1 MSGAKAPPLI
11 PTNCFVL
18 RTPTLLSNIL
28 LSRNFH
34 PRSIP
39 IPCTKKAATH
49 ATKHCQSTTAMAHFP
64 PSSLRT
70 EAMAATQGVYSRLNT
85 SNVAAANGVST
96 VAMLS
101 PNNTSRVATTLSFAM
116 NPLIREV
123 QIRQSPNPSGRN
135 TGTNRPDSI
144 ASILLA
150 EFSTRFSFR
159 SKLCKNHTTIVAM
172 KITVNAFCKKSFAF
186 SHNNCPTFL
195 APGRR

>member
-18 RTPTLLSNIL
+18 RTPTLLSNIR
-28 LSRNFH
+28 LSRNLH

-85 SNVAAANGVST
+85 SNDAAANGVST
-96 VAMLS
+96 AAMLL
-101 PNNTSRVATTLSFAM
+101 PNNTSRVGVPCVFRQTTEWYLLREYLRITPHDRLRPVVLLLHFQQ
-116 NPLIREV
+116 NWRRFQFLICC
-123 QIRQSPNPSGRN
+123 
-135 TGTNRPDSI
+135 
-144 ASILLA
+144 
-150 EFSTRFSFR
+150 
-159 SKLCKNHTTIVAM
+159 SKRL
-172 KITVNAFCKKSFAF
+172 F
-186 SHNNCPTFL
+186 NN
-195 APGRR
+195 